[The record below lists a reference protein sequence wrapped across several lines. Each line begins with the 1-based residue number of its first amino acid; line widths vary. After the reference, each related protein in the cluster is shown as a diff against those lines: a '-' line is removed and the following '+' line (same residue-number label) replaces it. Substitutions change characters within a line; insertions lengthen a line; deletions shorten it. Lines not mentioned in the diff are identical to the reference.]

1 MCMYEIVTAEEKGI
15 VVRNGERDTKFLEQQ
30 EANHLFLTFFGDQI
44 INVLQAYFDDDFQYR
59 ANELQDGVKNLRR
72 FHRKEWLHLI
82 ELASSNIPDSILQET
97 YGAVEIRHIASNI
110 KPNKIKEC
118 IICGKVFYDAMP
130 GGKKTYCSRM
140 SIVKK
145 GRVTSCEREVS
156 NRRARACYNRERFG
170 VSTHDYHKI
179 ISIYKYEKLFEP
191 TLETLEALIH
201 NKSEF
206 SNDPQDIVC
215 GTKRTHVIYR
225 KRSKG
230 NCPLQFMNGKEGKH
244 KRKSLLEL
252 SWEIRKEEM
261 RDSGGTS
268 IFRVNLIEGKKEEN
282 SNFTFEGK
290 MLPIKDEKDLPPKR
304 NL

>member
-1 MCMYEIVTAEEKGI
+1 MYEIVTAEEKGI
-15 VVRNGERDTKFLEQQ
+15 VVRNEERDTRFLEKK
-30 EANHLFLTFFGDQI
+30 EANQLFLTFFGDQI

-59 ANELQDGVKNLRR
+59 ASELQENVKNLRR

-82 ELASSNIPDSILQET
+82 ELASSNIPDSVLQET
-97 YGAVEIRHIASNI
+97 YGATEIRHIASNI

-145 GRVTSCEREVS
+145 GRVTSCEREVN

-179 ISIYKYEKLFEP
+179 ISIYKHEKLFEP
-191 TLETLEALIH
+191 TLESLETLIH
-201 NKSEF
+201 NKSEI

-215 GTKRTHVIYR
+215 GTRKTHVIYR

-230 NCPLQFMNGKEGKH
+230 NCPLQYMNGEEGKY
-244 KRKSLLEL
+244 KRRPL
-252 SWEIRKEEM
+252 SEVAREIRNEEM
-261 RDSGGTS
+261 VDSGGDSVFT
-268 IFRVNLIEGKKEEN
+268 VNIIEGQRKDN
-282 SNFTFEGK
+282 SGFTFEGQI
-290 MLPIKDEKDLPPKR
+290 LPIKAEKDLPPKR